1 MNFIRL
7 VIFSLCVGIAYF
19 ALSIAAIGQ
28 SAAGNV
34 FWWFNISGYPT
45 ITHLAQNF
53 VGIGLVAFIPA
64 FVIKSYEPGKQWLA
78 MTVVVLATIFLHGN
92 LQYMPWDPMGIVRF
106 IFSTLLS
113 GDIGATV
120 MFFYITLLPV
130 LWLWILK
137 RAARV

>member
-7 VIFSLCVGIAYF
+7 IILSLCIGVTYF

-34 FWWFNISGYPT
+34 FWWFNLSGYPT
-45 ITHLAQNF
+45 ITHLAQHF

-64 FVIKSYEPGKQWLA
+64 FVIKSYEPSKQWLA
-78 MTVVVLATIFLHGN
+78 VTIVVLATMLLHGN
-92 LQYMPWDPMGIVRF
+92 LHYMPWDPMGIVRF

-130 LWLWILK
+130 LWLLILK